1 MNISAVS
8 VIDNGGR
15 RSGIGRRQ
23 FSNSDHIPERRIS
36 KDRRSGSD
44 RRSGMNRRRQMERR
58 IGKVIGMKVDKRKK
72 TEAGWSANQS
82 LQPLSR
88 FDLI

>member
-23 FSNSDHIPERRIS
+23 FSYSDHIPDRRIG
-36 KDRRSGSD
+36 KDRRSSSD
-44 RRSGMNRRRQMERR
+44 RRSGLDRRRQIERR
-58 IGKVIGMKVDKRKK
+58 TGKVIEMKVDKRKGK
-72 TEAGWSANQS
+72 DRRCGLERRSA
-82 LQPLSR
+82 
-88 FDLI
+88 FAT

>member
-23 FSNSDHIPERRIS
+23 FSYSDHIPDRRIG
-36 KDRRSGSD
+36 KDRRSDSD
-44 RRSGMNRRRQMERR
+44 RRSGLDRRRQIERR
-58 IGKVIGMKVDKRKK
+58 TGKVIEMKIDKRKEK
-72 TEAGWSANQS
+72 DRRCGLERRSA
-82 LQPLSR
+82 
-88 FDLI
+88 FAAIFAT

>member
-23 FSNSDHIPERRIS
+23 FSYSEHIPDRRIG
-36 KDRRSGSD
+36 KDRRSGSG
-44 RRSGMNRRRQMERR
+44 RRSGLDRRRQIERR
-58 IGKVIGMKVDKRKK
+58 TGKVIEMKVDKRKGK
-72 TEAGWSANQS
+72 DRRSA
-82 LQPLSR
+82 
-88 FDLI
+88 FAAAFVT

>member
-23 FSNSDHIPERRIS
+23 FSYSDHIPDRRIG
-36 KDRRSGSD
+36 KDQRSGSD
-44 RRSGMNRRRQMERR
+44 RRSGLDRRRKIERR
-58 IGKVIGMKVDKRKK
+58 TGKVIEMKVDKRKEK
-72 TEAGWSANQS
+72 DRRCGLERRSA
-82 LQPLSR
+82 
-88 FDLI
+88 FAAAFGT